1 MAMALVV
8 AGLAAEGQTV
18 VEDTECI
25 ATSYPEFLTTLNAL
39 TGEPCAV
46 AEP

>member
-1 MAMALVV
+1 MALIV

-18 VEDTECI
+18 VEGTECI

-39 TGEPCAV
+39 APESCVVET
-46 AEP
+46 